1 MLQENAEDLK
11 DSRDKSLE
19 SIGFEID
26 RDFFGDADHFLEV
39 FFDVFE
45 TWCVIY
51 DHRILEVVGQR
62 SEIEVDR
69 ANAGDFIIDKHAF
82 LMVEARRVRIDMDS
96 AFKEE
101 VELAFGHPVDDLLIW
116 DAWDDEIDLNATF
129 SRALKRSDKRICA
142 NEVWSGYINP
152 LCGDTKHVDVIL
164 LTDLLV
170 VVIWTRGV
178 AKEERSAFILKMR
191 IVITFGEDRIIRY
204 LVGA

>member
-1 MLQENAEDLK
+1 M
-11 DSRDKSLE
+11 E

-26 RDFFGDADHFLEV
+26 RDFFGDANHLLEV

-82 LMVEARRVRIDMDS
+82 LMVEARRVRIYMDS

-101 VELAFGHPVDDLLIW
+101 VELALSHPIDDLLIRN
-116 DAWDDEIDLNATF
+116 AWDDEIDFNATLGC
-129 SRALKRSDKRICA
+129 ALKRSNKRIGA
-142 NEVWSGYINP
+142 NKVRGRDIDP
-152 LCGDTKHVDVIL
+152 LCRRVKHVDVIL
-164 LTDLLV
+164 LTDLLII
-170 VVIWTRGV
+170 VIWPRGV
-178 AKEERSAFILKMR
+178 AKEERSAFILKVR
-191 IVITFGEDRIIRY
+191 IIITSGEDRIIRY